1 MKSEYL
7 IPVFQTLPQ
16 VGSAT
21 LRNLYEHHPDFF
33 YWWEASEDSWIE
45 ALGKKKGTELFNAL
59 PEAKSRA
66 KLDRIEQYF
75 QDQSI
80 DIIIDRSEEFPDSL
94 REIPQS
100 PFALY
105 WRGSKVLP
113 AHRVAIV
120 GTRKYSSYGER
131 AANFLASELAKSG
144 VSIVSGLA
152 KGVDCLAHQ
161 AAVESGGHTVAVLG
175 GGSDD
180 KTISP
185 ASNRALAKHILDTG
199 GAIISEYAPG
209 TPAHARFFP
218 MRNRIVSGLAK
229 GVIVIEAGLKSGT
242 MITADLAK
250 KQGRELFAVPGSIFD
265 NNSTGTHHLIKH
277 GAKIITDA
285 HDILESIGMY
295 GVSTP
300 QESQEFTGTDE
311 EFRIYQTLQ
320 SFPQGLSLNQLSE
333 TTGITA
339 PSLMTTL
346 TMLEMSGYTSQ
357 TQSGNYIALGNF
369 TKT

>member
-21 LRNLYEHHPDFF
+21 LRKLHEHHPDFL
-33 YWWEASEDSWIE
+33 YWWEASQDTWIE
-45 ALGKKKGTELFNAL
+45 ALGKKKGTELFQAL

-80 DIIIDRSEEFPDSL
+80 DILIENSEEFPESL
-94 REIPQS
+94 REIPQA

-105 WRGSKVLP
+105 WRGLKVLP

-131 AANFLASELAKSG
+131 AATFLASDLAKSG

-152 KGVDCLAHQ
+152 KGIDCLAHQ
-161 AAVESGGHTVAVLG
+161 AAVEAGGHTVAVLG

-185 ASNRALAKHILDTG
+185 ASNCGLAKHILDTG

-218 MRNRIVSGLAK
+218 MRNRIVSGLSK

-265 NNSTGTHHLIKH
+265 NNSAGTHHLIKQ
-277 GAKIITDA
+277 GARIITDSS
-285 HDILESIGMY
+285 DILDTL
-295 GVSTP
+295 GVHEASSS
-300 QESQEFTGTDE
+300 QESQDFSGTDE
-311 EFRIYQTLQ
+311 EFAIYQTLQ
-320 SFPQGLSLNQLSE
+320 SHSQGLSLNQLTE
-333 TTGITA
+333 VTQIPTA
-339 PSLMTTL
+339 SLMTTL

-357 TQSGNYIALGNF
+357 TKTGNYIALGNF
-369 TKT
+369 TKS